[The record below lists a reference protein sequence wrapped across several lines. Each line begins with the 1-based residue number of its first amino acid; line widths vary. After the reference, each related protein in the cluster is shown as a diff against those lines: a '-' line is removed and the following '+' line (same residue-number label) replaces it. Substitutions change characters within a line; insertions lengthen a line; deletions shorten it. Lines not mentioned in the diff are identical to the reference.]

1 MQPDSLLSTDL
12 EPILDHVDPYI
23 ATIDGDGQILDRR
36 VSGNRRF
43 PADMMEARSL
53 RGFLSALVAA
63 DWTRLI
69 RTTIAENRPH
79 TAILIL
85 DGIAHEAIAAPRS
98 ITREGRILRTAMLS
112 LFPQVLEFAQG
123 AASSMVRMVI
133 RAHEWGPLED
143 LTRCQLDT
151 LRHVSMGLT
160 NIDIAGRIFRTKRAV
175 EWHIRFLHD
184 TLGIHN
190 RERLAM
196 LGRDAGLHCFRDE
209 EWTQVLKTRPAR
221 RPTAAREP
229 DPKPAHVA

>member
-1 MQPDSLLSTDL
+1 MQLESLSSTEL
-12 EPILDHVDPYI
+12 APVLDRVDPFI
-23 ATIDGDGQILDRR
+23 ATVDGDGQILDRR
-36 VSGNRRF
+36 PSGSTRF

-53 RGFLSALVAA
+53 RSFLSAPVAA
-63 DWTRLI
+63 DWIRLI
-69 RTTIAENRPH
+69 RSAISENRPH
-79 TAILIL
+79 SAILIL
-85 DGIAHEAIAAPRS
+85 DGVAHEAIAAPHTL
-98 ITREGRILRTAMLS
+98 TRDGRPLRASLLS
-112 LFPQVLEFAQG
+112 LFPNVLDFRHADNSG
-123 AASSMVRMVI
+123 TTRMVV
-133 RAHEWGPLED
+133 RAHEWGALED

-209 EWTQVLKTRPAR
+209 DWIQVLKTRPAR
-221 RPTAAREP
+221 RPAAARKS
-229 DPKPAHVA
+229 DPNPAHAA